1 MTERLQ
7 SDDDR
12 REIMR
17 AQFLA
22 EAALWGIE
30 SELTPERIEIAV
42 EIELSHEAPDP
53 RHIHRHALEQRRYVA
68 RKRQEQEGQEGA
80 A

>member
-1 MTERLQ
+1 MTERLPQ
-7 SDDDR
+7 SEDDR
-12 REIMR
+12 RDMLR

-30 SELTPERIEIAV
+30 SELTPERIEKAV

-53 RHIHRHALEQRRYVA
+53 FRDRKLYEQRRYKE
-68 RKRQEQEGQEGA
+68 RRRQEGA